1 MAQVVEELDTT
12 ATGLTVQQAAAACG
26 VSERTIRR
34 RIKEGSLAAEKIP
47 TAQGYEW
54 RVHLDGAARP
64 PGKPSRRVD
73 DNRVD
78 SRTAPAANGVDRM
91 AEEIS
96 AALVRALEL
105 VERLQRENLELAG
118 RVGFLQGKLQET
130 QAQLL
135 TPAPP
140 ATAPGAAPAV
150 PAAEPLRG
158 GLRAFWQRPWH
169 TEGQRARV

>member
-1 MAQVVEELDTT
+1 MVQVAGELEAVD
-12 ATGLTVQQAAAACG
+12 AGLTVQQAAVAAG

-34 RIKEGSLAAEKIP
+34 WIKEGTLAAEKVP

-54 RVHLDGAARP
+54 RIQLDGAARL
-64 PGKPSRRVD
+64 PGRPSRRVD

-78 SRTAPAANGVDRM
+78 SRTAPTANGVDRV
-91 AEEIS
+91 AEEVS
-96 AALVRALEL
+96 EALVRALEL
-105 VERLQRENLELAG
+105 VERLQREKLELAG

-135 TPAPP
+135 TLAPP

-158 GLRAFWQRPWH
+158 GLRAFWQRLWH
-169 TEGQRARV
+169 TEGQHARV